1 MVTLNTLVIQ
11 TQYKE
16 NYGDE
21 ASPYWKFKGGS
32 TYFVNDLTEAQVAR
46 IEEDGIPF
54 LTTLIE
60 YSNGMSEEYILD
72 YQVRQLGKG
81 GDGKGPICDHWE
93 TPIQFR
99 WGGDRWLAQTNHTP
113 RDEDN
118 FWRRGIVSKAEQWI
132 PLAGAERSDYHC
144 QYKVANGWFDAKDP
158 QLKVELEGEVA

>member
-46 IEEDGIPF
+46 IEKDGIPF

-60 YSNGMSEEYILD
+60 YSNGGSEEYILD